1 MTVCTDIPIVETK
14 TCTCIFYLASRG
26 SAMGAV
32 YASGNRYMYKTLK
45 PAYLSIKKMEI
56 DYSED
61 IAGAAELS
69 NFLI

>member
-1 MTVCTDIPIVETK
+1 
-14 TCTCIFYLASRG
+14 
-26 SAMGAV
+26 MGAV
-32 YASGNRYMYKTLK
+32 YASGNRSKTLK
-45 PAYLSIKKMEI
+45 PAAYLSIKKMEI

>member
-1 MTVCTDIPIVETK
+1 
-14 TCTCIFYLASRG
+14 
-26 SAMGAV
+26 MGAV